1 MYEIIFKKT
10 KAIYKDG
17 FATRHDANEYFDL
30 DDLTNDEYS
39 IRQQSTPDERRKERN
54 INTNKFI

>member
-17 FATRHDANEYFDL
+17 FATRKDANDYFEL
-30 DDLTNDEYS
+30 DDLTNAEYS
-39 IRQQSTPDERRKERN
+39 IRQQSTPDERRRERN
-54 INTNKFI
+54 ISNNKFI